1 MINNINYL
9 RSHRKKSALTLSD
22 IANLLGMKDKS
33 YISRIENGQRPPTV
47 QIILLYSL
55 LFDAPIDELFLSQMQ
70 DVTHAFLAHSAVL
83 LKELQALPETQNSYA
98 RASFLQSVITKITDI
113 EPYED

>member
-1 MINNINYL
+1 M

-22 IANLLGMKDKS
+22 IANLLGMKDNS

-47 QIILLYSL
+47 EVILLYSL
-55 LFDAPIDELFLSQMQ
+55 LFDAPIDELFISQMQ
-70 DVTHAFLAHSAVL
+70 DVTQKFLAHSAIL
-83 LKELQALPETQNSYA
+83 LKELQVLPESHESQA
-98 RASFLQSVITKITDI
+98 RSSFIQSVITKITDI